1 MDPFNINTD
10 EDITL
15 TDAHRILDISP
26 DGGPQLSDND
36 SEISFGTPTAESTP
50 IEIDNGDLETSQN
63 GADNADDNVVIF
75 FKGPKGGKN
84 CSLNGRCYT
93 YDR

>member
-1 MDPFNINTD
+1 MDSFNINTD

-26 DGGPQLSDND
+26 DGGPQTSDND

-50 IEIDNGDLETSQN
+50 IEIDGGDLGIEPDRQN
-63 GADNADDNVVIF
+63 GVDNADDNVVML
-75 FKGPKGGKN
+75 FKLLKVRKVARIV
-84 CSLNGRCYT
+84 L
-93 YDR
+93 